1 MNMCKELV
9 SYEMRDGKNRGFCLG
24 GCRQSQWHDL
34 GITGGPISKFL
45 HKLADNVELLMSVLK
60 SACLS

>member
-1 MNMCKELV
+1 MEKT
-9 SYEMRDGKNRGFCLG
+9 GGFCLG

-45 HKLADNVELLMSVLK
+45 HMLADNVELLMSVLK